1 MRLSRSCVT
10 LDASQ
15 RKELAVTRLI
25 SRFAAI
31 LVFVVAVTAAQ
42 QTTASAQAAGEISG
56 NLPQNGGF
64 AIVVWG
70 GGTPQ
75 ALVQAATA
83 GGCAPA
89 SIWITSQGQFVPY
102 IVGAPEFVNASFVG
116 RYEGGN
122 MPGGTPVIIVCNAP

>member
-1 MRLSRSCVT
+1 MQPQREEPALARLTSRIIVA
-10 LDASQ
+10 L
-15 RKELAVTRLI
+15 
-25 SRFAAI
+25 
-31 LVFVVAVTAAQ
+31 FVVVALASMQHA
-42 QTTASAQAAGEISG
+42 TASAQAGQIIG

-70 GGTPQ
+70 GGTPD

-83 GGCAPA
+83 GGCPPA
-89 SIWITSQGQFVPY
+89 SVWITAGGQFVPY
-102 IVGAPEFVNASFVG
+102 IVGAPEFVNADFVG